1 MNLAILFGGKSSEH
15 EVSLVSASSVA
26 RNLDSSKYNVI
37 PIGIAKSGKW
47 FLQSDQELARVRA
60 DQKAAFKITEDPAK
74 IVSVIPGGKK
84 DAFLVDGKSLQ
95 VDAVFGVVHGTFCED
110 GVMQGLLEAAEVPY
124 VGCGV
129 MASGITM
136 DKEKTKV
143 IWNDS
148 GLPVVPYYCFTRA
161 DINDNKRYDAL
172 VEKVIADFGFPLFVK
187 PCNAGSSV
195 GASKASNAREL
206 SMALGEA
213 FTWDNKVLVEK
224 SINAREIECSV
235 TGNAVIQNPD
245 NAFSAVRSYTPGE
258 INPTHEFYDYD
269 AKYND
274 PDGASL
280 NIPANLDEN
289 TAKEIKALA
298 EKAYTVLDCSG
309 LSRVDF
315 FIDKDTGKIYLNEI
329 NTIPG
334 FTSIS
339 MFPKMCEAAGLA
351 YKDLITLLI
360 DEAVERFNEGKKLLT
375 SR

>member
-26 RNLDSSKYNVI
+26 RNVDQSKFTLV
-37 PIGIAKSGKW
+37 PIGIAKNGKW
-47 FLQSDQELARVRA
+47 YLQSQEELERVQKNA
-60 DQKAAFKITEDPAK
+60 DATFKIAEDPAK
-74 IVSVIPGGKK
+74 LVSVIPGGERG
-84 DAFLVDGKSLQ
+84 ALCVGGKAIEI
-95 VDAVFGVVHGTFCED
+95 DAVFAVVHGTFCED
-110 GVMQGLLEAAEVPY
+110 GVMQGLFASAGLPY

-129 MASGITM
+129 MSSALTM
-136 DKEKTKV
+136 DKEMTKK

-148 GLPVVPYYCFTRA
+148 GLPVVPYRCFRRA
-161 DINDNKRYDAL
+161 DINDSKRYDEL
-172 VEKVIADFGFPLFVK
+172 VESTIKEFGFPLFVK

-195 GASKASNAREL
+195 GAGKANNAREF

-213 FTWDNKVLVEK
+213 FMWDNKVLVEK
-224 SINAREIECSV
+224 AVNAREIECSV
-235 TGNAVIQNPD
+235 TGNAAIQNSEHD
-245 NAFSAVRSYTPGE
+245 YSAVRSYTPGE
-258 INPTHEFYDYD
+258 IAPTHEFYDYD

-274 PDGASL
+274 PDGAAL
-280 NIPANLDEN
+280 KIPADIDQT
-289 TAKEIKALA
+289 TAAKIKALA
-298 EKAYTVLDCSG
+298 EQAYKALDCSG

-339 MFPKMCEAAGLA
+339 MFPKMCEAAGLK
-351 YKDLITLLI
+351 YTDLISLLI
-360 DEAVERFNEGKKLLT
+360 DEALERHASYKQLLT